1 MACRHQWC
9 PTMANI
15 IGMFVGFTTLQMQLA
30 WAGTNLQCLVHF
42 KSSIQDTSNFFS
54 SWDTKNVS
62 DKSNI
67 CYWQWVSRFLLDA
80 PPVYKIS
87 VSNLR
92 LSGTW
97 PSGSQAVPEPSISR
111 FERKLLHSSYPYHH
125 QQRHIKPGLFGRVTK
140 FTEGVNSRLLSNF
153 ERFDTLITTGL
164 PEKSLTSITQLKPL
178 AVFKVSNNQLSGVI
192 PSSLKGK
199 GKSFNASCY
208 EGNTHLCGKPRPRNC
223 SSTDTNQS
231 VFLDKVSLLE
241 LELDSSQEWPS
252 LWKCGIYS
260 QAIS

>member
-1 MACRHQWC
+1 MVGISNICGTKDLWFLIRCSTKKSLRSSGEVNPAAPEWEIYSLLYIGDASNAKNGIA
-9 PTMANI
+9 AN
-15 IGMFVGFTTLQMQLA
+15 GMPASMVSNNGQYYWYVCGIHHLA
-30 WAGTNLQCLVHF
+30 NAAGMGWFYLVHF
-42 KSSIQDTSNFFS
+42 KSSIQDTSNFLS

-62 DKSNI
+62 DESNM

-97 PSGSQAVPEPSISR
+97 PSGSPAVPEPSISG

-153 ERFDTLITTGL
+153 ERFDTLITSGL
-164 PEKSLTSITQLKPL
+164 PEKSLTSIT
-178 AVFKVSNNQLSGVI
+178 
-192 PSSLKGK
+192 
-199 GKSFNASCY
+199 
-208 EGNTHLCGKPRPRNC
+208 
-223 SSTDTNQS
+223 
-231 VFLDKVSLLE
+231 
-241 LELDSSQEWPS
+241 
-252 LWKCGIYS
+252 
-260 QAIS
+260 